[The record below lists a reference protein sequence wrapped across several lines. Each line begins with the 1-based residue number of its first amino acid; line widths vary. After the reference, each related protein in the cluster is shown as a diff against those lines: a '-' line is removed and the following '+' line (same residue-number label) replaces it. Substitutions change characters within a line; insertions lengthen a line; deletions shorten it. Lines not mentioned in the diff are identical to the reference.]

1 MAQHHGC
8 RPPSKDT
15 EAVRVAAGSRERG
28 GGVASRGHEAEVAL
42 VEGSAGVGPSVADG
56 ISITVHPLGH
66 RSRSIRH
73 VWPGLNRVAF

>member
-8 RPPSKDT
+8 RRPSKDT
-15 EAVRVAAGSRERG
+15 EAVRVAAGTRRRRG
-28 GGVASRGHEAEVAL
+28 EPGHEAEVAL
-42 VEGSAGVGPSVADG
+42 VEGSAGVGPSGADG

>member
-15 EAVRVAAGSRERG
+15 EAVRVAAGTRRRRG
-28 GGVASRGHEAEVAL
+28 EPGHEAEVAL
-42 VEGSAGVGPSVADG
+42 VEGSAGVGPSGADG
-56 ISITVHPLGH
+56 ISITVHPLG
-66 RSRSIRH
+66 RSIRH

>member
-1 MAQHHGC
+1 
-8 RPPSKDT
+8 
-15 EAVRVAAGSRERG
+15 
-28 GGVASRGHEAEVAL
+28 VASRGHEAEVAL
-42 VEGSAGVGPSVADG
+42 VEGSAGVGPSGADG